1 MSREPRNFVLT
12 PVLRDLL
19 RKEPSGHKYTHGHAV
34 VLAGGAGRT
43 GAARLAARA
52 ALRTGA
58 GLVTLAVP
66 EEAAVEVACQ
76 ITAVMLR
83 PVTIAGDLTAMMEDH
98 RLNAICVGPGL
109 GTEARETGLVGA
121 VLAATRATVLD
132 ADALTLL
139 AREGRLRAM
148 LHPACILTPHD
159 GEFARIFPDLAA
171 QMRGQTSGTAPQ
183 PDTTPER
190 LARRAQAARAAARQ
204 AGCTLLLKGPDTI
217 VAEADGRC
225 WVHKAVPDGAL
236 AWLATA
242 GSGDVL
248 AGIITGLLGRGMTPP
263 LAANMAICLHGMA
276 ARRFGPGL
284 IAEDLPDLLPA
295 VFADLGL

>member
-1 MSREPRNFVLT
+1 MSREPRHFAMT

-34 VLAGGAGRT
+34 VLSGGAGRT

-52 ALRTGA
+52 ALRAGA

-76 ITAVMLR
+76 ITAVMIR
-83 PVTIAGDLTAMMEDH
+83 AVTVADELTAMMEDH

-109 GTEARETGLVGA
+109 GLGPREAGLVEA
-121 VLAATRATVLD
+121 VLAGARATVLD

-139 AREGRLRAM
+139 GREERLQAV
-148 LHPACILTPHD
+148 LHSACVLTPHD
-159 GEFARIFPDLAA
+159 GEFARVFPDLAA
-171 QMRGQTSGTAPQ
+171 QMRGQKLDTAP
-183 PDTTPER
+183 ER
-190 LARRAQAARAAARQ
+190 FALRVQAARAAARQ
-204 AGCTLLLKGPDTI
+204 AGCTILLKGPDTI

-225 WVHKAVPDGAL
+225 WVHKASPDGAL

-248 AGIITGLLGRGMTPP
+248 AGLITGLLARGMAPP
-263 LAANMAICLHGMA
+263 LAANMAICLHGLA

-295 VFADLGL
+295 VFTDLGL

>member
-1 MSREPRNFVLT
+1 MSREPRDFVMT

-34 VLAGGAGRT
+34 VLSGGAGRT

-52 ALRTGA
+52 ALRAGA

-76 ITAVMLR
+76 ITAVMMR
-83 PVTIAGDLTAMMEDH
+83 PVTDAAALTAMIEDH

-109 GTEARETGLVGA
+109 GMETRESGLVAA
-121 VLAATRATVLD
+121 VLAGTRATVLD
-132 ADALTLL
+132 ADALSLV
-139 AREGRLRAM
+139 GRDERLQAM

-171 QMRGQTSGTAPQ
+171 QMRGQKTDTAP
-183 PDTTPER
+183 ER
-190 LARRAQAARAAARQ
+190 FALRVQAARAAARQ
-204 AGCTLLLKGPDTI
+204 AGCTILLKGPDTI

-225 WVHKAVPDGAL
+225 WVHKPTPDGAL

-242 GSGDVL
+242 GTGDVL
-248 AGIITGLLGRGMTPP
+248 AGIIAGLLARGMKPP
-263 LAANMAICLHGMA
+263 LAANMAICLHGLA

-284 IAEDLPDLLPA
+284 IAEDLPDLLPG
-295 VFADLGL
+295 VFADLGV